1 MLKRADQPFADS
13 KKHVIILLI
22 AIMIALNGLL
32 FYFQNVTEQQIKSSL
47 FEQQKE
53 RQIEANRAI
62 SQHIGSDLR
71 TVVASLAVLATG
83 PLLMEGDLGSE
94 QIKRLAEKTLQ
105 DINAD
110 PQEVG
115 VAKIDRLFIIDNNAM
130 VKYSIDYP
138 SLEETVRQSP
148 DLSNLEHI
156 GKTQETLSPVFSKGY
171 VASDGTLR
179 VAATYPILDSA
190 GEYRGLVGLSMPTS
204 SFFRHYGNVY
214 DIQSQYLAVL
224 DTDSV
229 QLVHP
234 VQTLVGTPFFGEFT
248 QSQTGPTETL
258 NDVVRNTL
266 AGGSGLAIYEFRNGE
281 RLTTGHPIFIQG
293 VPTYFV
299 FIITPTSAIYSQ
311 IDSILFGERV
321 QTLVLLSGVTAA
333 IAVLI
338 VFLLMWNQNL
348 NTAVRQ
354 RTEQLEESNKQL
366 SFANERLIKV
376 NEQLKDSKKAQE
388 EFINI
393 AAHELR
399 TPIQPIIGLVEILE
413 GRHNN
418 FDRQDRAMLTTIN
431 RSAQRLQRLASNI
444 LDVTKIESKALNL
457 NKKEFDIN
465 EILSDAI
472 EEFQRQL
479 EDRRI
484 RLQFQPQ
491 DETIVYADKERIAQV
506 VDNILN
512 NAMKYAEGGE
522 ITIET
527 RVQDLNDNGP
537 ARRQLVV
544 SIQDTGPGVDP
555 EIMPKLFTRFTTRS
569 EHGTG
574 LGLFISKSIIEA
586 HGGKISA
593 ENNSRGAIFSF
604 TLPLVAKK

>member
-1 MLKRADQPFADS
+1 
-13 KKHVIILLI
+13 
-22 AIMIALNGLL
+22 MITLNGLF

-47 FEQQKE
+47 FEQQKD
-53 RQIEANRAI
+53 RQIETTRAI

-71 TVVASLAVLATG
+71 TIVASLAGLADNPALTD
-83 PLLMEGDLGSE
+83 GDLGSDSS
-94 QIKRLAEKTLQ
+94 KLLAVKTLQ
-105 DINAD
+105 EINGDRETQGSA
-110 PQEVG
+110 P
-115 VAKIDRLFIIDNNAM
+115 IDRLFVVDSEAR
-130 VKYSIDYP
+130 VRYSVDYP
-138 SLEETVRQSP
+138 ELEPSFPQSQSLAEM
-148 DLSNLEHI
+148 EHI
-156 GKTQETLSPVFSKGY
+156 LKTEETLSPVFSKGY
-171 VASDGTLR
+171 TAWDGTFR
-179 VAATYPILDSA
+179 TAVTFPITNSA
-190 GEYRGLVGLSMPTS
+190 GEYRGLVGVSMPTAA
-204 SFFRHYGNVY
+204 FFRYYGNIY

-234 VQTLVGTPFFGEFT
+234 VQAFVGTPFFGEFT
-248 QSQTGPTETL
+248 QTETGPIESLNNLIRTTL
-258 NDVVRNTL
+258 S
-266 AGGSGLAIYEFRNGE
+266 GGSGFAIYDFRNGE
-281 RLTTGHPIFIQG
+281 RLTTGHPIFIGG

-299 FIITPTSAIYSQ
+299 FVITPTSVIYSQ
-311 IDSILFGERV
+311 IDTILAGERM
-321 QTLVLLSGVTAA
+321 QTFVLLAGVTAA

-338 VFLLMWNQNL
+338 MFLLMWNQNL